1 MSENPVARD
10 RQRQVD
16 VMFHFLRE
24 RMRLLQGDRRA
35 NIDILE
41 ANKAANKE
49 EIRRLREDNK
59 DLRVK
64 IAQVQRSGAE
74 ETNQAAGGASHELVH
89 MQGEVMKVRKGY
101 DDARNIANKH
111 RQVLSELKDE
121 VRDLETGMVIS
132 IAELEKQQ
140 AESPP
145 TASAFD
151 LAAVSPPR
159 RKLKA
164 AAGAVAAASRL
175 ARKEDLRV

>member
-1 MSENPVARD
+1 MADLAARLFAGSPLTT
-10 RQRQVD
+10 RPP
-16 VMFHFLRE
+16 
-24 RMRLLQGDRRA
+24 
-35 NIDILE
+35 
-41 ANKAANKE
+41 AAAASAAP
-49 EIRRLREDNK
+49 
-59 DLRVK
+59 RV
-64 IAQVQRSGAE
+64 
-74 ETNQAAGGASHELVH
+74 
-89 MQGEVMKVRKGY
+89 
-101 DDARNIANKH
+101 
-111 RQVLSELKDE
+111 DE

>member
-1 MSENPVARD
+1 MPGAAASARGNGAVRGLTASSAMLEALSCACRRLQARVVAAR
-10 RQRQVD
+10 RSL
-16 VMFHFLRE
+16 FI
-24 RMRLLQGDRRA
+24 GRRA
-35 NIDILE
+35 KFPTASE
-41 ANKAANKE
+41 
-49 EIRRLREDNK
+49 
-59 DLRVK
+59 
-64 IAQVQRSGAE
+64 RSVVFSDPS
-74 ETNQAAGGASHELVH
+74 QHE
-89 MQGEVMKVRKGY
+89 
-101 DDARNIANKH
+101 
-111 RQVLSELKDE
+111 VLSSQCEICRNPRGARREKNA